1 MNSGAGKMDRNKLEI
16 LAPAGSMESLK
27 AAVNA
32 GADAVYMG
40 GSRFGA
46 RAYAQNPDSD
56 GLLAEIDYAHSYGVR
71 FYLTVNTLL
80 KEREL
85 EKELFPYM
93 KLLYERGV
101 DAVLVQDMGAL
112 LALREWFPGLPLHA
126 STQMTLCGAGGL
138 TLLQELG
145 VQRAVLSRELSL
157 EEIAR
162 IHEACD
168 MELESFVHGALC
180 YCYSGQCLF
189 SSLLGGRSGNR
200 GRCAQPCRLLYE
212 AMDEEGKLRSRKGE
226 QALLSPKDICAI
238 DLIPQ
243 LAGVGVSSLKIEGRM
258 KRPEYV
264 AGVTH
269 IYRKYADRYLERG
282 VEGYRVA
289 EEDRRELL
297 LLFNRDGFSRGYYEQ
312 HNGRNMMALR
322 DTGMSEREKQDYEKR
337 IATLHEAYV
346 EHERSIAI
354 DGELRARE
362 GEPLEFTLSCGDAS
376 VTVHGERVQR
386 AQKQPMEATQLER
399 QLRKTGGT
407 AFQWKTLVIRTE
419 GDIFVP
425 VSALNSLRREGL
437 AALRERMLA
446 PYRRDAAGQRAET
459 QPRQQ
464 TFQREPG
471 LKHVYASPG
480 TTERKESPMDG
491 CRQIDQKTY
500 AFQRACAR
508 PESEK
513 MRLHISVESEAQLET
528 VFTAAEK
535 LKNAEIPL
543 ECIYVD
549 ETLAGQLSRIHAA
562 GLKACILMPPVF
574 REKTEERWEKS
585 LARMRNMQPDGFVI
599 CSLEEYEFLRRTGW
613 EGEILSEHRL
623 YSFNSRSRR
632 FWRELGISMQ
642 TNPFELNERELKEIS
657 APDSIQL
664 IYGRYPMMTTAGCLH
679 RTLDACKGKSEQWTL
694 RDRRGKRFP
703 VKNVC
708 RDCYNIIY
716 NSQPLYLFDEME
728 RARVL
733 GCGACRIMLT
743 TESEAETRRVL
754 DAWLCREKWDGE
766 FTRGHLK
773 RGVE

>member
-1 MNSGAGKMDRNKLEI
+1 MDENKLEI
-16 LAPAGSMESLK
+16 LAPAGSMESLR

-40 GSRFGA
+40 GGRFGA
-46 RAYAQNPDSD
+46 RAYAQNPDPD
-56 GLLAEIDYAHSYGVR
+56 GLLAAIDYAHSYGVR

-80 KEREL
+80 KDREL
-85 EKELFPYM
+85 ERELFPYL
-93 KLLYERGV
+93 KPLYECGV
-101 DAVLVQDMGAL
+101 DAVLVQDLGVL
-112 LALREWFPGLPLHA
+112 CALREWFPDLPLHA
-126 STQMTLCGAGGL
+126 STQMTLCGASGL
-138 TLLQELG
+138 RFLQKLG

-157 EEIAR
+157 GEIRR
-162 IHEACD
+162 IHEQCD
-168 MELESFVHGALC
+168 LELECFVHGALC

-200 GRCAQPCRLLYE
+200 GRCAQPCRLLYD
-212 AMDEEGKLRSRKGE
+212 ALDTEGKLRSRKGE

-243 LAGVGVSSLKIEGRM
+243 MAEAGVSSLKIEGRM

-264 AGVTH
+264 AGVTR

-282 VEGYRVA
+282 AEGYRVL

-312 HNGRNMMALR
+312 HNGRNMMALWNKEV
-322 DTGMSEREKQDYEKR
+322 TEREKQAYEKR
-337 IATLHEAYV
+337 IAALHEEYA

-354 DGELRARE
+354 DGELRAQE
-362 GEPLEFTLSCGDAS
+362 GEPLELTLSCGDAS

-386 AQKQPMEATQLER
+386 AQRQPMEAAQLER

-407 AFQWKTLVIRTE
+407 AFVWNSLTIQME
-419 GDIFVP
+419 GNLFVP

-437 AALRERMLA
+437 DVLRERMLVS
-446 PYRRDAAGQRAET
+446 YRRDAAEQRAET

-464 TFQREPG
+464 TVQREPG
-471 LKHVYASPG
+471 PKHVYMSPG
-480 TTERKESPMDG
+480 T
-491 CRQIDQKTY
+491 
-500 AFQRACAR
+500 A
-508 PESEK
+508 EK
-513 MRLHISVESEAQLET
+513 MRLHISVESEAQLKAVLT
-528 VFTAAEK
+528 VVEE
-535 LKNAEIPL
+535 LKNADIPL

-549 ETLAGQLSRIHAA
+549 EILTGQLPRIHEA

-574 REKTEERWEKS
+574 REKTEGRWEKS
-585 LARMRNMQPDGFVI
+585 FAQMRNMQPDGFVI
-599 CSLEEYEFLRRTGW
+599 CSLEEYEFLRRAGW
-613 EGEILSEHRL
+613 EGEIFSEHRL
-623 YSFNSRSRR
+623 YTFNSRSRR
-632 FWRELGISMQ
+632 FWREQGLSMQ
-642 TNPFELNERELKEIS
+642 TNPLELNERELKEIS
-657 APDSIQL
+657 TSDCIQL

-694 RDRRGKRFP
+694 RDRRGKDFP

-728 RARVL
+728 RVCAL
-733 GCGACRIMLT
+733 GCGAVRILFT
-743 TESEAETRRVL
+743 TEDAKETEAVL
-754 DAWLCREKWDGE
+754 DAWLCRRKWDGE